1 MVLSRAEHC
10 RAGGVIGPHAAMMS
24 SALRRVVPRFERKA
38 PPHNVHVN
46 VHHVGGFSFKLGAF
60 YFAVRGMQNKWGVP
74 KLNEN
79 LRKAKIKVP
88 VRLYPVGCLLHCAL
102 LTHASV
108 THFMYFLEVEG
119 REWCRIWFRHCAT
132 RRMVPVSI
140 PGRILGDFQV
150 TYPFCLLSV
159 VLGST
164 KPEKT
169 HKRVKKQKE
178 RSFNIEEPHK
188 NGSNQICH
196 CKL

>member
-1 MVLSRAEHC
+1 
-10 RAGGVIGPHAAMMS
+10 
-24 SALRRVVPRFERKA
+24 
-38 PPHNVHVN
+38 
-46 VHHVGGFSFKLGAF
+46 
-60 YFAVRGMQNKWGVP
+60 
-74 KLNEN
+74 
-79 LRKAKIKVP
+79 
-88 VRLYPVGCLLHCAL
+88 
-102 LTHASV
+102 
-108 THFMYFLEVEG
+108 
-119 REWCRIWFRHCAT
+119 
-132 RRMVPVSI
+132 MVPVSI

-164 KPEKT
+164 KLEKT